1 MSYSENINWLDSSGN
16 TVNPA
21 TEETVMYLRKLVE
34 LLQPLATQD
43 TNQRLRVAIDAGTI
57 TTVSTVTNFGSSA
70 TLPTVTTVNQLS
82 GVDAKYIQIDTARL
96 TYTQHIRNKLAFT

>member
-70 TLPTVTTVNQLS
+70 TLPTVTTVNQLA
-82 GVDAKYIQIDTARL
+82 GVDARFIQIDTAKL
-96 TYTQHIRNKLAFT
+96 LYTQHIRSKLTFT

>member
-43 TNQRLRVAIDAGTI
+43 PNQRLRVSVDAGTI
-57 TTVSTVTNFGSSA
+57 TTVSSVTGFGGAA
-70 TLPTVTTVNQLS
+70 TLPTVTNLTQLAA
-82 GVDAKYIQIDTARL
+82 VDARYIQMDTAKL
-96 TYTQHIRNKLAFT
+96 LYTQHIRSKLSFS

>member
-43 TNQRLRVAIDAGTI
+43 ANQRLRVAVDAGTI

-70 TLPTVTTVNQLS
+70 TLPTVTTVNQLA
-82 GVDAKYIQIDTARL
+82 GVDARYLQIDTARL
-96 TYTQHIRNKLAFT
+96 TYTQHIRNKLTFT